1 MPYIESVHP
10 PSIKSVHPSYIKSVP
25 PFRTYF
31 LYSDMNYALV
41 TYISEKLGEKRWED
55 LIHEELFQPL
65 GMDSSTFAST
75 TPDFSKVASGYRNG
89 PGSRLVPVSHALT
102 RYIYNT
108 DTCIQCTL

>member
-10 PSIKSVHPSYIKSVP
+10 
-25 PFRTYF
+25 FRTSF
-31 LYSDMNYALV
+31 VYSNLNYALV
-41 TYISEKLGEKRWED
+41 TYISENLGGKSLED
-55 LIHEELFQPL
+55 LIKEELFQPQ

-75 TPDFSKVASGYRNG
+75 TPDFPKVASGYRNG